1 MGDVGGFNDGL
12 YLVFSIFM
20 TSYSA
25 IAFQVDL
32 LKNSILGNESNKV
45 RAYKNSE
52 RYKYVVKK
60 YKTKSNND
68 STNTNNLDDQDQ
80 KLDMETVRIFAWI
93 LSKFTRIKTS
103 MWISFKEAICCRK
116 NARKM
121 KARVR

>member
-12 YLVFSIFM
+12 YLVFAIFM

-25 IAFQVDL
+25 VAFRVDL

-60 YKTKSNND
+60 FKTKSNE
-68 STNTNNLDDQDQ
+68 
-80 KLDMETVRIFAWI
+80 ETTGTGN
-93 LSKFTRIKTS
+93 SKD
-103 MWISFKEAICCRK
+103 
-116 NARKM
+116 
-121 KARVR
+121 